1 MSKTQKERKELLAQ
15 FMGIGVFDQLFTLAS
30 EEIHDV
36 QALLK
41 SFRDNNY
48 DTDLASIK
56 DNLTKFRKESREFT
70 TSKKDMIEEKKKTDK
85 KIISLTKKLRKVDEN
100 LESLDDLEERKSS
113 LNNSLAQSK
122 SLDSILG

>member
-1 MSKTQKERKELLAQ
+1 MGFNLWVSVFLTNYLLC
-15 FMGIGVFDQLFTLAS
+15 S

-56 DNLTKFRKESREFT
+56 ENLTKFRKESREFT
-70 TSKKDMIEEKKKTDK
+70 TSKKDMIEEEKN
-85 KIISLTKKLRKVDEN
+85 R
-100 LESLDDLEERKSS
+100 
-113 LNNSLAQSK
+113 
-122 SLDSILG
+122 

>member
-1 MSKTQKERKELLAQ
+1 
-15 FMGIGVFDQLFTLAS
+15 MGIGVFDQLFTLAS

-56 DNLTKFRKESREFT
+56 ENLTKFRKESREFT
-70 TSKKDMIEEKKKTDK
+70 TSKKDMI
-85 KIISLTKKLRKVDEN
+85 
-100 LESLDDLEERKSS
+100 
-113 LNNSLAQSK
+113 LN
-122 SLDSILG
+122 